1 MSTYLTIKKK
11 GVKLCSY
18 SNNSEFYQAF
28 GNFIPCDKWGECSL
42 DDLYYGLNSLE
53 EEIINYKK
61 CVERYKASLHYL
73 KKADDIY
80 EALSSIDS
88 FEESLEETREAFYY
102 VKFLIEVYNQ
112 DKGNMEWKIE

>member
-1 MSTYLTIKKK
+1 M
-11 GVKLCSY
+11 
-18 SNNSEFYQAF
+18 
-28 GNFIPCDKWGECSL
+28 
-42 DDLYYGLNSLE
+42 
-53 EEIINYKK
+53 
-61 CVERYKASLHYL
+61 
-73 KKADDIY
+73 KKAEDIY